1 MISQEKIFKWFFVN
15 NICILSTEI
24 DKIQNV
30 VTKPVRMIWYN
41 FENRNSKDVSDY
53 LSWNWKGVWM
63 DDDRC
68 QNLTWPLGTS
78 ELNKNFTT
86 KGHNQTQPV
95 YLFQHHCVKTS
106 ERLAM
111 GNPLFTIFQLIK
123 GHNSRSIKDI
133 RVKNQTLSKTCFN
146 KMCLTRIFICSLQKI
161 KPYLKHVL
169 IKKIGWLIFVC
180 SLQKDVNLLSQRMAR
195 LSSNLL
201 RQTLQNF
208 LLKWLGSDQQC
219 ATGFWN

>member
-1 MISQEKIFKWFFVN
+1 MEVRYDFERGTPKDYSFKLWLYCLKWFFVN
-15 NICILSTEI
+15 NIFSTQI
-24 DKIQNV
+24 D
-30 VTKPVRMIWYN
+30 RMIWYN
-41 FENRNSKDVSDY
+41 FENRNFKDDSDY

-63 DDDRC
+63 DDNWC
-68 QNLTWPLGTS
+68 QKLTWPLGTG
-78 ELNKNFTT
+78 ELKKKFTT

-111 GNPLFTIFQLIK
+111 GNPLFNIFQLIK
-123 GHNSRSIKDI
+123 GHNSRSTKDI
-133 RVKNQTLSKTCFN
+133 CVKNQTLSKTCFN
-146 KMCLTRIFICSLQKI
+146 NKNWLT
-161 KPYLKHVL
+161 V
-169 IKKIGWLIFVC
+169 IFVC
-180 SLQKDVNLLSQRMAR
+180 SLQKEVNLLSQRMAR